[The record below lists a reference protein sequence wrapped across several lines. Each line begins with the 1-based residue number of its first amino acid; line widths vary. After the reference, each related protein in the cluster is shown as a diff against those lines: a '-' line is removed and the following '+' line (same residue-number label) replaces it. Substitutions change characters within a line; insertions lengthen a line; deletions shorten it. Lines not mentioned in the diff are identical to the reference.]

1 MTGPPLATIRE
12 ARPSDLAAALPL
24 WLALHH
30 EHESLDPRYRLA
42 DDAGARWSADFR
54 EWTRSRTS
62 RVWLAVGVSASHPG
76 GRSEPA
82 GLVTAHLYVP
92 TPTFE
97 PESLVHVD
105 DLFVAPGARGTGLGA
120 RLLDHA
126 RQWGAAQ
133 GATQLR
139 AGVLAANAAGRA
151 FWTRQGT
158 QDFSVTVT
166 MPVGDG

>member
-1 MTGPPLATIRE
+1 MTDRRATIRE

-24 WLALHH
+24 WRALHG
-30 EHESLDPRYRLA
+30 EHESLDARYRLA
-42 DDAGARWSADFR
+42 DDAGARWSTDFR

-62 RVWLAVGVSASHPG
+62 RVWLAVGAGAPV
-76 GRSEPA
+76 

-97 PESLVHVD
+97 PQSLVHVD
-105 DLFVAPGARGTGLGA
+105 DLYVAPAARGTGLGA

-139 AGVLAANAAGRA
+139 AGVLATNAAGRA
-151 FWTRQGT
+151 FWTRQGA

-166 MPVGDG
+166 IAMGDEG

>member
-1 MTGPPLATIRE
+1 MTGAPHAVVRE

-30 EHESLDPRYRLA
+30 EHQALDPRYRLA

-62 RVWLAVGVSASHPG
+62 RVWLAVDG
-76 GRSEPA
+76 GEPV
-82 GLVTAHLYVP
+82 GLVTAHLYEPV
-92 TPTFE
+92 PTFE
-97 PESLVHVD
+97 PQPLVHVD
-105 DLFVAPGARGTGLGA
+105 DLFVDPSARGTGLGA

-126 RQWGAAQ
+126 RRWGAAQ

-139 AGVLAANAAGRA
+139 AGVLATNAAGRA
-151 FWTRQGT
+151 FWTRQGA